1 MIGRTNCGAGGGSPT
16 APAFT
21 FTGVS
26 QLIQESGGWKIK
38 FLSSGTLTLL
48 KKVTL
53 DVFCVGGG
61 GGGRTGSSSAGAG
74 GGGGYTN
81 TGFGIEAAAGT
92 YEITIG
98 DGATHD
104 SGVQGGTTS
113 AFNISALGGYTA
125 TSSGTGANGGSGG
138 GAAGST
144 GTNNV
149 GGSDGSDGGD
159 FVGSSTTRKGGAGQN
174 ATTREFG
181 ETTGDLYAGGGGGSS
196 SQGSVSGGDGGGGN
210 GGGSA
215 ASASATNGGAN
226 TGGGGGGYYRSSG
239 SETAGDGGS
248 GIVIIRNAR

>member
-1 MIGRTNCGAGGGSPT
+1 MIGRTNAGGGVSR
-16 APAFT
+16 AIPAFT

-38 FLSSGTLTLL
+38 FLTSGTLTLL
-48 KKVTL
+48 RKVTL

-61 GGGRTGSSSAGAG
+61 GGGYTGSNSAGGG

-81 TGFGIEAAAGT
+81 TGYGIDAEAGT

-98 DGATHD
+98 NGAVHD
-104 SGVQGGTTS
+104 SGEQGGTTS
-113 AFNISALGGYTA
+113 AFNVLALGGYTA

-215 ASASATNGGAN
+215 SASATNGEAN